1 MVLSSEVIVREIL
14 IGILEVRGVG
24 VVLVVVFKARLKGS
38 LKLVYFFFKLVTV
51 LMGAGLSKIFLRF

>member
-24 VVLVVVFKARLKGS
+24 IVLVVVFKARLKRS